1 MATLLRTPQYAERR
15 RGWPLRKA
23 VLALELQAVASRVDG
38 VLLVN
43 ELRLAEGSGAAQAQ
57 IRMSGL
63 ELPRVVGISVAVGD
77 PVDLDQV
84 RGQSAGGDGGAAPSV
99 LVPVPVVP
107 EEC

>member
-1 MATLLRTPQYAERR
+1 M
-15 RGWPLRKA
+15 
-23 VLALELQAVASRVDG
+23 LALELQAVANRVDG

-43 ELRLAEGSGAAQAQ
+43 DLRVAEGTGPAQAQ

-63 ELPRVVGISVAVGD
+63 ELPQVMGISVALGD
-77 PVDLDQV
+77 PVDLDRV
-84 RGQSAGGDGGAAPSV
+84 RGQSLERTAAV